1 MIRTV
6 IVDDHRLFSEGL
18 RTLLQTDEGIEVV
31 AIYSN
36 GKEFL
41 KQLEEIKPDIVLMDI
56 DMPEMNGFE
65 TAAKAR
71 ILYPEL
77 RIILL
82 SMHNDYAS
90 IDEGLK
96 LGIRG
101 YLPKNVD
108 REELLAA
115 LEAVMENEDYF
126 SSEITQTLVKGH
138 RSKNMQQP
146 IKLTPREIDI
156 LRLIVEELS
165 THEIAEKLFIS
176 TNTVETHRKNL
187 MAKTGSKNS
196 VGLVK
201 FAMENKLV

>member
-18 RTLLQTDEGIEVV
+18 RTLLQTDERIEVLG
-31 AIYSN
+31 IYNS

-41 KQLEEIKPDIVLMDI
+41 KELEEIKPDIVLMDI

-71 ILYPEL
+71 ILYPES

-82 SMHNDYAS
+82 SMHNDFAS

-156 LRLIVEELS
+156 LRLIVEEMS

-187 MAKTGSKNS
+187 IAKTGVKNS

-201 FAMENKLV
+201 FALENKLI

>member
-18 RTLLQTDEGIEVV
+18 RTLLQTDERIEVV

-71 ILYPEL
+71 ILSPEL

-196 VGLVK
+196 IGLAK